1 MVGKNEYVKKKGKK
15 LDISVFSDIQTR
27 FRL

>member
-1 MVGKNEYVKKKGKK
+1 MEGKNEYVKKKGKK
-15 LDISVFSDIQTR
+15 FYISVFNDIQTR